1 MEVVGGLL
9 GGFCSLG
16 DVGILPVGADCDT
29 WVRTT
34 GCFLSLDVPTSLA
47 EQGVAGSR
55 IFLRMLLASQ
65 LSTYFFF
72 SGGDRGDGFPRKSPE
87 LTWYLLPTGASLA
100 FGLF

>member
-1 MEVVGGLL
+1 MVGGLL

-16 DVGILPVGADCDT
+16 DVGTLPVGLT
-29 WVRTT
+29 VTPGVRTT

-65 LSTYFFF
+65 LSTYFF
-72 SGGDRGDGFPRKSPE
+72 SQEGTGVMDSPE
-87 LTWYLLPTGASLA
+87 KVLN
-100 FGLF
+100 